1 MPTAHGD
8 KINKKLIGGN
18 KMLKTEIGF
27 GSVKF
32 NQGNDDVSAMMS
44 CSHVRSET
52 ELTELAGVFAY
63 GSEFGQ
69 EMLSQIKFEETVPTV
84 VEFATVELAQDKG
97 RLELELVFENGKKH
111 KLSISNYLNDPDLI
125 TAMKNSILGKS
136 AGAFGVTTVVSAVN
150 TTFIKNKY

>member
-1 MPTAHGD
+1 
-8 KINKKLIGGN
+8 
-18 KMLKTEIGF
+18 MLKTEIGF

-52 ELTELAGVFAY
+52 ELTELAEVFAY
-63 GSEFGQ
+63 GTEFGQ
-69 EMLSQIKFEETVPTV
+69 EMLSQIKYEETVPTV
-84 VEFATVELAQDKG
+84 TDFTVDELAQDKG

-111 KLSISNYLNDPDLI
+111 KLNISNYPYDSALI

-136 AGAFGVTTVVSAVN
+136 AGAFGVTTVVSSVN
-150 TTFIKNKY
+150 TTFTKNKY